1 MGDAKHPSGG
11 TGRYDTLSA
20 ESSSDSGSEVTVTGP
35 EAALEP
41 LPREG
46 LDGAGPQKGAESA
59 GSAGSTCAEGSSSR
73 PAVSINAAF
82 TFAPVV
88 NVHSGSNVNI
98 SFNISAGANAPSVQ
112 FSPLVGTG
120 PSGEVSL
127 PRDATTVGVLPGV
140 RGGVWALPTPEQG
153 GPARPPPQK
162 TAFQVMAAA
171 SKVRAR
177 PMPPTHR
184 RRWFK
189 PLRVIIFTPSCLSL
203 RHVRLHD
210 HAVAVHPTVSWLLQ
224 RAAHAAA
231 LPAFCRRANKS
242 GKSRWTPA
250 RPHAPS
256 AEGR

>member
-1 MGDAKHPSGG
+1 MRCGTALCGSNKKTSGHWWCPWWATFRVMGDAKHPSGG

-20 ESSSDSGSEVTVTGP
+20 ESSSDSDSEVTVSGP

-127 PRDATTVGVLPGV
+127 PRGGRSSWCARGCLGAANPGAGRASPTAAAENGVSGD
-140 RGGVWALPTPEQG
+140 GCGQQGACTPNA
-153 GPARPPPQK
+153 PHPPPTLVQ
-162 TAFQVMAAA
+162 TLACNHLYTQLLVFAA
-171 SKVRAR
+171 
-177 PMPPTHR
+177 
-184 RRWFK
+184 
-189 PLRVIIFTPSCLSL
+189 C
-203 RHVRLHD
+203 
-210 HAVAVHPTVSWLLQ
+210 AVA
-224 RAAHAAA
+224 
-231 LPAFCRRANKS
+231 
-242 GKSRWTPA
+242 
-250 RPHAPS
+250 
-256 AEGR
+256 